1 MSCQDIIN
9 KFVTLIINE
18 GCQEYYWIDLL
29 TEIETNNNTFEVIL
43 FIQNELQNSYKE
55 ILYDVIDFLV
65 DFCSEKTVKLISQD
79 NFLNTF
85 LFRLRKDVETSI
97 NLQKKILYLIQKWGI
112 TKNSKYPNFTIKYDY
127 LKKNGIV
134 FPNTDFKLKT
144 YNKYI
149 NVNSFK
155 SHYYQNLNQN
165 NSNHNFLNNQMN
177 NNEILFNDFNLG
189 NNNNFF
195 QYENNNTNSNNNNND
210 KNQYLNNNKNSNN
223 YNLNSNLLDNP
234 EQIKNIWRE
243 KIRKYNEYINEGKYS
258 LNFNNLKEGINE
270 LRDNISPMEN
280 LIIQFSMM
288 NNNEARHNMVNLRN
302 DMEQTIYR
310 YENLIRNNNVEPFYS
325 SFDGNSKRY
334 QINNPNIY
342 SNNYNISDNSLKK
355 NKIDVIKNGLYN
367 FGCLIKEK
375 SINGYEFVKEKIKGE
390 DKNEKIENSD
400 NNNQKNNQYNTHFN
414 SYSTYNVNS
423 NENEK
428 KSIFCTVKSGLSK
441 VGNSI
446 SNTFKKIENKK

>member
-1 MSCQDIIN
+1 M
-9 KFVTLIINE
+9 
-18 GCQEYYWIDLL
+18 
-29 TEIETNNNTFEVIL
+29 
-43 FIQNELQNSYKE
+43 
-55 ILYDVIDFLV
+55 
-65 DFCSEKTVKLISQD
+65 
-79 NFLNTF
+79 
-85 LFRLRKDVETSI
+85 
-97 NLQKKILYLIQKWGI
+97 
-112 TKNSKYPNFTIKYDY
+112 
-127 LKKNGIV
+127 
-134 FPNTDFKLKT
+134 
-144 YNKYI
+144 
-149 NVNSFK
+149 
-155 SHYYQNLNQN
+155 
-165 NSNHNFLNNQMN
+165 
-177 NNEILFNDFNLG
+177 
-189 NNNNFF
+189 
-195 QYENNNTNSNNNNND
+195 
-210 KNQYLNNNKNSNN
+210 
-223 YNLNSNLLDNP
+223 
-234 EQIKNIWRE
+234 
-243 KIRKYNEYINEGKYS
+243 
-258 LNFNNLKEGINE
+258 NFNNLKEGINE

-288 NNNEARHNMVNLRN
+288 NNNEARHIMVNLRN

-325 SFDGNSKRY
+325 SFDGNLKRY

-428 KSIFCTVKSGLSK
+428 KSIFNTVKVGLSK